1 MPPGRDQFRSSF
13 GAFKV
18 RERELERNRARHD
31 VRDPVSREGA
41 ADAEGVAPR
50 PTVPPRVGD

>member
-18 RERELERNRARHD
+18 RERELERSRARHD
-31 VRDPVSREGA
+31 VSDPASRESA
-41 ADAEGVAPR
+41 ADAEGSTPHPAA
-50 PTVPPRVGD
+50 PPRVGD